1 MGWCAHVVTALDL
14 NKSRDCLLQNRK
26 HALISINQG
35 GVRKRHKLTRRSFKL
50 HADKKQT
57 SMQPPRTLSLHPTC
71 CPDHTLP
78 VHLHVQIHAL
88 PHFRSPPPA
97 TERWQKN
104 RYPTLPQSALC
115 LVPLLYTA
123 ASTASIQRPT
133 QHFISWDLALTDPQ
147 PHKKRTTFFSP
158 NNILL
163 CRYDRQHTAFDC
175 TEASLKC
182 WKVWRQCSMQM
193 L

>member
-1 MGWCAHVVTALDL
+1 VHFVTALDL
-14 NKSRDCLLQNRK
+14 NKSHDCLLQDM
-26 HALISINQG
+26 HALISIYEG
-35 GVRKRHKLTRRSFKL
+35 GVRKWHQFTGRSFKL
-50 HADKKQT
+50 HTDKKQM

-115 LVPLLYTA
+115 PVPLLCTA
-123 ASTASIQRPT
+123 ASTASIQCPT
-133 QHFISWDLALTDPQ
+133 QHFALRDLGLTDPK
-147 PHKKRTTFFSP
+147 PHKKKD
-158 NNILL
+158 NILFTQQ
-163 CRYDRQHTAFDC
+163 YPSVQ
-175 TEASLKC
+175 
-182 WKVWRQCSMQM
+182 V
-193 L
+193 